1 MEFVALASGSKG
13 NCTYIGTKNTKI
25 LIDVGMSGKAI
36 INNMD
41 KSGINPEEITA
52 IFITHEHSD
61 HIKGAG
67 IFSRKFDVPI
77 YATEK
82 TWVEIAP
89 KIGKIAQSN
98 KQIVYRNESC
108 LINELSITPF
118 SIPHDAV
125 DPMGYCVM
133 REDDKITIV
142 TDLGHIPNKIIPY
155 LLNCDII
162 LMEANHDEYMLEN
175 GSYPY
180 DLKRRILSRVG
191 HLSNIATGEFLS
203 KVVTKRLRYIFLG
216 HLSDDN
222 NTPDLAYDT
231 IERILLENGISIGE
245 DLELIV
251 AKQET
256 CTKKVMIR

>member
-13 NCTYIGTKNTKI
+13 NCTYIGTGNTKI
-25 LIDVGMSGKAI
+25 LIDVGLSGKSVI
-36 INNMD
+36 HNL
-41 KSGINPEEITA
+41 EICNVDPSEISA

-82 TWVEIAP
+82 TWEEMSP

-98 KQIVYRNESC
+98 KQVVYKNESC

-125 DPMGYCVM
+125 DAVGYCIM
-133 REDDKITIV
+133 CGDEKITV
-142 TDLGHIPNKIIPY
+142 LTDLGHIPNKIIPY

-162 LMEANHDEYMLEN
+162 LLEANHDEYMLEN

-180 DLKRRILSRVG
+180 DLKKRILSKVG
-191 HLSNIATGEFLS
+191 HLSNVVAGEFLS
-203 KVVTKRLRYIFLG
+203 KIVTKRLRYIFLG

-222 NTPDLAYDT
+222 NTPKKAYDT
-231 IERILLENGISIGE
+231 VERILLENGVAIGE
-245 DLELIV
+245 DLEIIMAL
-251 AKQET
+251 QES
-256 CTKKVMIR
+256 CTKKVVI